1 MESRIRQNYCPD
13 CERAINR
20 LINQEYYTSYVYL
33 AMSFFFERD
42 DVALKHFARFFHG
55 MSEAERRAAE
65 ELIDYQKRRGGR
77 MYLQSV
83 EKPAQSE
90 WQNGLEALQ
99 CALQLQKSLNQSLQ
113 ELHHLAADRNDPQF
127 FSERR
132 HRCRDGPTD
141 LRGLNSTRVN
151 CANELCAC
159 EGWCRFESTFSPRGT
174 RRAEKEK
181 VGGKIEGEVL
191 FFLLPSP

>member
-1 MESRIRQNYCPD
+1 MGSRIRQNYCPD

-113 ELHHLAADRNDPQF
+113 ELHHLAADRNDPQ
-127 FSERR
+127 
-132 HRCRDGPTD
+132 
-141 LRGLNSTRVN
+141 
-151 CANELCAC
+151 LCDFLAS
-159 EGWCRFESTFSPRGT
+159 RFLSHCVQTVRMLGDYSSSLASLGAGQSLGV
-174 RRAEKEK
+174 AEY
-181 VGGKIEGEVL
+181 L
-191 FFLLPSP
+191 FDQHTLVSRS